1 MKLYLDDCREPYDNT
16 WTLIKEPRRF
26 MLKIVT
32 QIDDITEI
40 SFDHDIET
48 YYGDKEI
55 TWYDLLDW
63 TLLTYKNM
71 GYPFPK
77 ITIHTANPPAWER
90 MCSLCDYHPTLDYV
104 YKPVA
109 HPQWTW
115 QWK

>member
-55 TWYDLLDW
+55 T
-63 TLLTYKNM
+63 
-71 GYPFPK
+71 
-77 ITIHTANPPAWER
+77 
-90 MCSLCDYHPTLDYV
+90 
-104 YKPVA
+104 
-109 HPQWTW
+109 
-115 QWK
+115 